1 MRQPYFSREP
11 KALPAITGANGEIQP
26 HQHLIGALKAIF
38 RAFWGPE
45 IVDAARHGLYKGGNG
60 GGCNPAAAVL

>member
-38 RAFWGPE
+38 RAF
-45 IVDAARHGLYKGGNG
+45 
-60 GGCNPAAAVL
+60 